1 MTKSYDSCRL
11 IYFWPCC
18 AACRVLVPQLGI
30 EPAALAVKAWSPNHW
45 TTRKLLIV
53 TRLDV

>member
-45 TTRKLLIV
+45 TARKLLIV